1 MKMQDKI
8 NTFFYFLMIFFFS
21 YTGINKLMKLD
32 SFRMNI
38 LKTGVFSENTIK
50 YLSVFVVS
58 IELIT
63 VVLLLTKKRIGILL
77 FTGLM
82 ITFTFYVTYLR
93 ANGLYEVC
101 GCGGVLNGLEYKYHL
116 MINLFFVIISSVL
129 VVNEYKTQK
138 NEK

>member
-101 GCGGVLNGLEYKYHL
+101 GCGGVLNRLEYKYHL